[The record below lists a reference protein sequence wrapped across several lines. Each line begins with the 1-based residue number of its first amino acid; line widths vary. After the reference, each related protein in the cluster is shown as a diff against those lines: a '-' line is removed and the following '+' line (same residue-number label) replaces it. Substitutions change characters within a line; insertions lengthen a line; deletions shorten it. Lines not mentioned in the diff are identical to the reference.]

1 MLDFPL
7 VPQVK
12 LPFVERIN
20 PQSKYSAINGVEKE
34 VTGDSKSNHQ
44 MTVLRIW
51 LLAGTFFS

>member
-1 MLDFPL
+1 M
-7 VPQVK
+7 PQVK